1 MSKLSEIFNREI
13 DLIKKDENTLGIVL
27 VGSSKDLDFEKDIK
41 MPTEDL
47 RKKLQELPG
56 VGPKVA
62 DCILLFAFHKRETF
76 PVDVWIKRVM
86 EFLFIKEEVPKKQIS
101 AYADK
106 YFGENAGY
114 VQQYLF
120 YYGREN
126 SIGK

>member
-1 MSKLSEIFNREI
+1 
-13 DLIKKDENTLGIVL
+13 
-27 VGSSKDLDFEKDIK
+27 

-86 EFLFIKEEVPKKQIS
+86 EFLFIKEEVPKKQIA

-126 SIGK
+126 AIGK